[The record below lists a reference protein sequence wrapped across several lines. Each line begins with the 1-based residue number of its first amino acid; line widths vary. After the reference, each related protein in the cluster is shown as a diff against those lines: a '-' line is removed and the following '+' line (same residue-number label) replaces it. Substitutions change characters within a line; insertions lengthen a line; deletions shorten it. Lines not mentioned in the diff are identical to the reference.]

1 MDQVQGPVA
10 VVSGGGRGIGRA
22 VALAL
27 AAAGHPVCV
36 NDTGVALDGSL
47 ADPGPAEAVVDE
59 IRATGGEAITSAVD
73 ARTSSGATQVLA
85 EAERWAGQSPTILV
99 HAAGTLRDA
108 MVHRASD
115 DDWSEVLGSHL
126 GVAIELT
133 RALAPS
139 IREGRYGRIVY
150 LGGAAGLVGSVGQAS
165 YAVAKAGLFGLTRAV
180 ALEMAGRDVCVNY
193 VVPFAF
199 TRMTESIPP
208 VTDELRDYLASAP
221 LATPGDIAPF
231 IAWLCSPEAAGVS
244 GQVLA
249 ARGAEVAVWSQP
261 RPLQR
266 VVETAGWDGPALART
281 VRPRLEWHFTPLE
294 SEFELLGTPPVA
306 VARA

>member
-139 IREGRYGRIVY
+139 IR
-150 LGGAAGLVGSVGQAS
+150 
-165 YAVAKAGLFGLTRAV
+165 
-180 ALEMAGRDVCVNY
+180 
-193 VVPFAF
+193 
-199 TRMTESIPP
+199 
-208 VTDELRDYLASAP
+208 
-221 LATPGDIAPF
+221 
-231 IAWLCSPEAAGVS
+231 
-244 GQVLA
+244 
-249 ARGAEVAVWSQP
+249 
-261 RPLQR
+261 
-266 VVETAGWDGPALART
+266 
-281 VRPRLEWHFTPLE
+281 
-294 SEFELLGTPPVA
+294 
-306 VARA
+306 